1 MLSRPACTCLMCA
14 LVLALASLTPFAA
27 INSAAVPC
35 HRAGTELGMS
45 LTLPLSG
52 QTVTIGTSIMAS
64 LAAATTV
71 KAIHSIVYGQSLGR
85 SCVIDAAIVWL
96 CGGQLEGWRVRGEDS
111 CRTGR

>member
-1 MLSRPACTCLMCA
+1 MCA
-14 LVLALASLTPFAA
+14 LVLALVSLTPFAA

-85 SCVIDAAIVWL
+85 SCVIDANIVWL
-96 CGGQLEGWRVRGEDS
+96 FWGDFAGWMGAGMRDL